1 MQLTAT
7 ARAAVKYIALGLV
20 LFLAV
25 GGLRAFIEES
35 GFPVWLRFAIYVTG
49 GLSVMSLF
57 VVVGVKI
64 ADTYH
69 EEINQ

>member
-1 MQLTAT
+1 MHLTAT
-7 ARAAVKYIALGLV
+7 ARATVKYIALGLV
-20 LFLAV
+20 LFLSI

-35 GFPVWLRFAIYVTG
+35 GFHTWLRFVIYVTG

-64 ADTYH
+64 DDTYR
-69 EEINQ
+69 EEIDQ